1 MSTLLITLPLHLTS
15 QEPLVDCVLLRDDGT
30 HDARSSISIAKLP
43 QGRRRPLEIIAV
55 APIAALSWH
64 RVTLPTGAKKLAG
77 SRLRAVLEG
86 ALEDQLLDDPAQ
98 LHFALQ
104 PHAAD
109 GGSTWVAACD
119 RRWISDSLNALAQN
133 GHTVSRIVPE
143 WAPLGTNDK
152 GPATLCFVGTR
163 ETPVLVCAD
172 ANGVRCLPATAASLD
187 LLAND
192 AQPGWSLEAEPMLAH
207 LAEDLLKLSITVQ
220 TTPQRIL
227 IAAQTDWDL
236 AQFEFAVRSPAILQA
251 TIAVKDFLYGPRYR
265 GARWALATA
274 VAVQLIGLNAWAWQ
288 TQQQLDN
295 MRSRM
300 SSVLLSTYPQVQVVI
315 DAPLQMERELTTQLQ
330 ASGAPSSRD
339 LETLLGAFV
348 ALTPTPQAL
357 SAIEFAAN
365 ELKLHGVNLTAEQI
379 QSLDMGL
386 KARGL
391 AAKLDGAALVI
402 HQKPRP

>member
-1 MSTLLITLPLHLTS
+1 MSTLLITLPTHLTS

-43 QGRRRPLEIIAV
+43 QGRRKPLEIIAV

-64 RVTLPTGAKKLAG
+64 QVKLPTGAKKLAG

-104 PHAAD
+104 PHAAE
-109 GGSTWVAACD
+109 GVPVWVAACD
-119 RRWISDSLNALAQN
+119 RQWMRDALNLLAEN
-133 GHTVSRIVPE
+133 GHTVSRVVPE
-143 WAPLGTNDK
+143 WAPLSTTDK

-163 ETPVLVCAD
+163 ETPWVVCAD
-172 ANGVRCLPATAASLD
+172 VNGVRCLPATIASLD
-187 LLAND
+187 LLAST
-192 AQPGWSLEAEPMLAH
+192 AEPGWSLEAEPMLAH
-207 LAEDLLKLSITVQ
+207 LAEDLLNLPIAVQ

-236 AQFEFAVRSPAILQA
+236 AQFELAVRSPAILQA
-251 TIAVKDFLYGPRYR
+251 TIVAKDFLYGPRFR
-265 GARWALATA
+265 GARWAIAIA
-274 VAVQLIGLNAWAWQ
+274 VVVQLIGLNAWAWQ
-288 TQQQLDN
+288 TQQQLDS
-295 MRSRM
+295 MRKRIGSI
-300 SSVLLSTYPQVQVVI
+300 LLSTYPQTQVVI
-315 DAPLQMERELTTQLQ
+315 DAPLQMERELTAQLQ

-357 SAIEFAAN
+357 SAIEFAAS

-386 KARGL
+386 KVRGL
-391 AAKLDGAALVI
+391 TAKLDGAALVI
-402 HQKPRP
+402 HKKSRP

>member
-1 MSTLLITLPLHLTS
+1 MSTLLITLPLHHTS
-15 QEPLVDCVLLRDDGT
+15 QEPLVDCILLRDDGT
-30 HDARSSISIAKLP
+30 HDARSSISMSKLP
-43 QGRRRPLEIIAV
+43 QGRRKPLEIIAV

-64 RVTLPTGAKKLAG
+64 RVTLPAGAKKLAG

-104 PHAAD
+104 PNAV
-109 GGSTWVAACD
+109 GGVSTWVAACD
-119 RRWISDSLNALAQN
+119 RRWMSDSLNALAQN

-143 WAPLGTNDK
+143 WAPLGANDQS
-152 GPATLCFVGTR
+152 PATLCFVGTR
-163 ETPVLVCAD
+163 EAPLLVCSD
-172 ANGVRCLPATAASLD
+172 ANGVRCLPATTASLD

-192 AQPGWSLEAEPMLAH
+192 TQPGWNLEAEPMLAH
-207 LAEDLLKLSITVQ
+207 LAEDLLKLPITVQ

-236 AQFEFAVRSPAILQA
+236 AQFEFAVRSPSMLQA
-251 TIAVKDFLYGPRYR
+251 SIAVKDFLYGTRYR
-265 GARWALATA
+265 GARWALTTA

-288 TQQQLDN
+288 TKQQLAD
-295 MRSRM
+295 MRSSM
-300 SSVLLSTYPQVQVVI
+300 GNVLKSTYPHIQVVI
-315 DAPLQMERELTTQLQ
+315 DAPLQMERELSAQLQ

-348 ALTPTPQAL
+348 ALAPTPQAL
-357 SAIEFAAN
+357 SAIEFEAN
-365 ELKLHGVNLTAEQI
+365 ELKLHGVSLTAEQI

-391 AAKLDGAALVI
+391 AAKVDGAALVI
-402 HQKPRP
+402 HQKSRP